1 MNGRIRTVVV
11 LALVAIGLM
20 VAAPAFAVTTSF
32 EDTATYGG
40 ITVDII
46 YTLNYTVG
54 SGTGT
59 LTLTTTNPSGPDLFT
74 GDLIFKLTGSG
85 QTTTLISG
93 LTNWSNTPPIVDII
107 GGGTS
112 SQDGFTGFYA
122 NFVKTT
128 SPSGSATD
136 LVCVTC
142 GTTTTITF
150 SYTGATFTTE
160 GNPLQS
166 SYFTV
171 AGGTASFAGQLSQ
184 TLTTTPTT
192 PVPEP
197 GTLVLLGSGLA
208 SVGAWT
214 AWRRRKP

>member
-1 MNGRIRTVVV
+1 MLGRIRTVVV
-11 LALVAIGLM
+11 LAFVAMGLM

-32 EDTATYGG
+32 HDTATYSG
-40 ITVDII
+40 ITVDVI
-46 YTLNYTVG
+46 YTLTYTVG

-59 LTLTTTNPSGPDLFT
+59 LSLTTTNPSGPDLFT
-74 GDLIFKLTGSG
+74 GDLIFKLAPSG
-85 QTTTLISG
+85 QTTSLTSG

-107 GGGTS
+107 GGGGS
-112 SQDGFTGFYA
+112 SQDGFSGFYA

-166 SYFTV
+166 SYYTV
-171 AGGTASFAGQLSQ
+171 SGGTANFAGQLSQ
-184 TLTTTPTT
+184 VLTPGT

-197 GTLVLLGSGLA
+197 GTVLLLGSGL
-208 SVGAWT
+208 VGVSAWT
-214 AWRRRKP
+214 ALRRRKP